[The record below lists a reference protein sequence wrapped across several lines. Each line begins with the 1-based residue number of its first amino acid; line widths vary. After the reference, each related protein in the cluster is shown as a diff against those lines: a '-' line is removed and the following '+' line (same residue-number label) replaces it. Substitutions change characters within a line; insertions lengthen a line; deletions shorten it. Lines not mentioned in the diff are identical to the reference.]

1 MFRLAPR
8 NETLKRTIGR
18 GKGRGKRG
26 RRGGGSGKEGRKGDY
41 TGNIVSTDTRYLEVA
56 KGSVKGE
63 ERNGRER
70 ERRKRRYLCTPA
82 QLVVVAS

>member
-18 GKGRGKRG
+18 GKGKGRGRGKGG
-26 RRGGGSGKEGRKGDY
+26 RRGGGRGKEGRKGDY
-41 TGNIVSTDTRYLEVA
+41 TGDIVSTDTCYLEVA

-70 ERRKRRYLCTPA
+70 ERRKWRYLSTPA
-82 QLVVVAS
+82 Q